1 MKLMHS
7 GKRLAVGTLSVVMLI
22 LLAHAN
28 SNTGPVSAS
37 DQQVQAID
45 LIGKQEQ
52 QKVDLFTGSFGYS
65 VPIACP
71 PARNSSEPSLA
82 LAYSSA
88 GDNGWCG
95 MGWDLNLGYI
105 ERNTRDGFPIQYS
118 SGTPANPL
126 NQYDD
131 SKGFLLNLSGRDAK
145 LFAVATNGGVI
156 EYRAE
161 VDTAFLRCFYDTNN
175 NTWTVYDKGG
185 SAYYFGEAA
194 GSRVSNPKSGWS
206 GSGATFRWALDQIVT
221 ATGDWTT
228 IAYTNY
234 TSPYTSLPEN
244 TLYPLQVTYN
254 GHTNCNSYS
263 ANSIGANTIT
273 FATEPRAND
282 WHFSYRTG
290 FRVESD
296 RRLTNIVCSAGTQ
309 KVWSYTL
316 KYGTSPATDR
326 SLLTNVVIYG
336 YDANNNA
343 TAYLTNTFTYQG
355 NTNAVTFGST
365 IVWTNLNLNTPGTS
379 SGSYEPEV
387 AQVNL
392 TGGLNYTVADLVDMD
407 GDGLPDRVNFDSSV
421 SPNRYQVQK
430 NLGMQANGNGSFATT
445 RYAFGNTST
454 GSGSASDSNL
464 MPDGQNYGALNTPY
478 GRIRDLN
485 GDGLPDRVMD
495 YWKPFNSN
503 PSTPYYTN
511 FAVMLNTGSGFSS
524 GALMPVTSLILSN
537 DVNGAYVGYEC
548 VEGGG
553 TINFG
558 VTSISIGVGLFDI
571 NGDGYPDR
579 EMTTFV
585 PYEAMTNLYIQVN
598 SGTNFGQLRRFPYK
612 SLNYNNSNGSQNYQ
626 DASQWA
632 GIETAE
638 SHFMDLNGD
647 GLPDHIMWPMNPN
660 SPGNELPHTNLTYF
674 ALEFNDGYAFESTN
688 SSTSVPGAFDQWP
701 GVTNPVTST
710 IIYGGVTFHGDAI
723 WDLPFGGLY
732 DVNGD
737 GLPDRLMIDPATWG
751 TTNTGWLVYLNNG
764 HGFDTTAR
772 KISGI
777 NNQGHVNLTTDSP
790 WWSMQGTGN
799 QSPESGN
806 QITALIDING
816 DGLLDR
822 VMSVYYPSY
831 LNPTANYFLVQ
842 LNQGPFPDLL
852 TNINNGIGGNIGVG
866 YSSSTAYDNRVD
878 TSNANS
884 VSHMP
889 YPRQVAST
897 VTTSDGINSPL
908 TTTYDYSGGY
918 YDGTRREFH
927 GFAVVTNTDPT
938 LRYTVSYFHTGGG
951 RNYSSLGE
959 YQDTNAFAKAGIA
972 YRVETYGN
980 DNKLYNVQVSQVDQ
994 AGLGNGRY
1002 FPFVTQSFDCVYPG
1016 NGTPR
1021 VTATDFAYDIS
1032 NGNLT
1037 NKIEYGE
1044 VTGFNPASVGS
1055 FTFIDATSADN
1066 RILNSRYTPIDTYI
1080 LDHPDKVTLADV
1092 NNNVVQ
1098 ETDYSYNDG
1107 GTLATKL
1114 TRISAGYF
1122 ATNSY
1127 ANYNAYGLVGQTTD
1141 PVGVQTALTY
1151 DSTYTFPATTTV
1163 GGTFTTTTVYDPGSG
1178 QLALSTDISGLTTS
1192 NSFDAFNRLTEVDQI
1207 PIGGG
1212 TPVWVKKISYP
1223 ATLKA
1228 IANGVATNYVDVL
1241 ANDGVGGMES
1251 RTYIDGFGRPVQTR
1265 NLAENGSFRVVSTA
1279 YDGRGNAFLTT
1290 WPTFISGASYTKPA
1304 TSGLIA
1310 SWTGYDAAGRVA
1322 TNRLMNVTFT
1332 SGGAFNTAS
1341 TTSGDTGSPLA
1352 PTTLSYVNGTDPWWI
1367 ICTDADGKVRRYGLD
1382 AFGRTNQIQE
1392 VDGGNTYTTT
1402 LNYDLA
1408 DNLTNTVNANNEN
1421 IYWAYNDAGGL
1432 VAMADP
1438 YLGQWTYQRDYA
1450 NRLRVQT
1457 DARGDVIKL
1466 HYTNPSTGVQDPL
1479 GRLQWKEVY
1488 STNYTAHTLTLYS
1501 AVTNYYDSN
1510 GGDGGYTVYPGQL
1523 YKTTDREGWEKT
1535 GYDSR
1540 ARIIKTTRYL
1550 NINSNA
1556 YTTSLTLDDGGNVT
1570 AMAYPNSGPTI
1581 NYAYWHGGSI
1591 NQVSLNGGSVNY
1603 YTASSTAFDEF
1614 DHATNF
1620 VYGNG
1625 LTTTR
1630 SYYSVS
1636 KRLQTITA
1644 GSVFTRTYKYTASDD
1659 ITNLSGTGMSATTVT
1674 YDNLHRIKS
1683 YTSLTSNYGYDAV
1696 GNITTN
1702 GEGGGSSYTY
1712 ANPRKQAVRTAF
1724 GYTNLYDL
1732 CGNMVVRHG
1741 GLTNSQAMT
1750 YDPENQL
1757 SAIAQ
1762 AGVMSDEF
1770 GYSASGARL
1779 WKRIN
1784 QNPTNVQVWI
1794 GNIYEEKGGKTLFH
1808 VFVGSSQVATFEA
1821 GSPLDGGSD
1830 TNKVGYYYCEDSLN
1844 TSSALSDSDHN
1855 QIEVNVYYP
1864 FGRTQTASPQA
1875 SFQVSRRFT
1884 GQVFDSESGLYYYN
1898 ARYYDPELGRFI
1910 QPDPRIQDLSNPQS
1924 YNRYS
1929 YCVNDPLRYT
1939 DPTGL
1944 DYWGDVGGMFVGYYQ
1959 AGASVVHGT
1968 VFMVAHPITTV
1979 EGVGT
1984 AVAHP
1989 VNTVSAIG
1997 SGIAKDWNSGAQG
2010 QGRVVGGALL
2020 AVGMAVAPGAEAG
2033 NLSKV
2038 GEVANAGEKVEGA
2051 AAAAAKDLRRPYIR
2065 NDVRAEVEA
2074 RAPKTPEG
2082 KFIDPNTG
2090 EVIEGKYDLGHKPGN
2105 EFRTEQAKAQAEG
2118 LTQKQFNDRMNNPDK
2133 YQIESPSSNRSH
2145 KFEQK
2150 DNP

>member
-1 MKLMHS
+1 MKFMNP
-7 GKRLAVGTLSVVMLI
+7 GKRFAVGTLSVGMLI

-28 SNTGPVSAS
+28 SNNGPVSAS
-37 DQQVQAID
+37 DQQAQAID

-71 PARNSSEPSLA
+71 PARNGSEPNLA
-82 LAYSSA
+82 LSYSSG

-95 MGWDLNLGYI
+95 VGWDLNLGYI

-145 LFAVATNGGVI
+145 LFAVATNGALI

-161 VDTAFLRCFYDTNN
+161 VDTAFLRCFCDTNN
-175 NTWTVYDKGG
+175 NNWTVYDKSGN
-185 SAYYFGEAA
+185 AYYFGETAN
-194 GSRVSNPKSGWS
+194 SRVANSKSGWS
-206 GSGATFRWALDQIVT
+206 GSGATFRWALDQVVT

-228 IAYTNY
+228 IDYTNY
-234 TSPYTSLPEN
+234 TSPYTSLSEK
-244 TLYPLQVTYN
+244 TLYPLQITYN
-254 GHTNCNSYS
+254 GHASNNTYS
-263 ANSIGANTIT
+263 ATSSGANTIT

-282 WHFSYRTG
+282 WHFSYRSG
-290 FRVESD
+290 FRTEFD
-296 RRLTNIVCSAGTQ
+296 RRLTNIVCSAGSQ

-326 SLLTNVVIYG
+326 SLLTNVVVYG
-336 YDANNNA
+336 YNGSTA
-343 TAYLTNTFTYQG
+343 TAFLTNTFTYQG
-355 NTNAVTFGST
+355 NTNAVTFGSS
-365 IVWTNLNLNTPGTS
+365 ILWTNLNLNTPGV

-387 AQVNL
+387 AQINL
-392 TGGLNYTVADLVDMD
+392 NSGLNYTVADLVDMD
-407 GDGLPDRVNFDSSV
+407 GDGLPDRVCLDEIS
-421 SPNRYQVQK
+421 SPNRYRIQK
-430 NLGMQANGNGSFATT
+430 NLGLQANGNGLFAQTNN
-445 RYAFGNTST
+445 FGLTST

-464 MPDGQNYGALNTPY
+464 MPDGENYGALNTPY

-485 GDGLPDRVMD
+485 ADGLPDRLMD
-495 YWKPFNSN
+495 YWKPFNST
-503 PSTPYYTN
+503 PTTPYYTN

-524 GALMPVTSLILSN
+524 AALMPVTSLILSN
-537 DVNGAYVGYEC
+537 DANGAYIGYEC

-553 TINFG
+553 TINLG
-558 VTSISIGVGLFDI
+558 ATSISIGVGLFDI

-585 PYEAMTNLYIQVN
+585 PYEAMTNLYVQVS
-598 SGTNFGQLRRFPYK
+598 SGTNFGPLRRFPYK
-612 SLNYNNSNGSQNYQ
+612 SQNYNNSNGSQNYQ
-626 DASQWA
+626 AASQWA

-647 GLPDHIMWPMNPN
+647 GLPDHIMWPMNPS

-674 ALEFNDGYAFESTN
+674 ALEFNNGYAFESTN
-688 SSTSVPGAFDQWP
+688 SSTGVPGAFDKWP

-710 IIYGGVTFHGDAI
+710 IIYDNTTFYGDAI
-723 WDLPFGGLY
+723 WDLPFVGLY

-737 GLPDRLMIDPATWG
+737 GLPDRLMMDPATWG
-751 TTNTGWLVYLNNG
+751 NANTGWLVYLNNG

-790 WWSMQGTGN
+790 WWSIQGIGN
-799 QSPESGN
+799 QSPEVGS
-806 QITALIDING
+806 QITTLIDING

-822 VMSVYYPSY
+822 VMAVYYANFS
-831 LNPTANYFLVQ
+831 NPTAKYFLVQ

-866 YSSSTAYDNRVD
+866 YNSSVAYDNRVD

-884 VSHMP
+884 VSRMP
-889 YPRQVAST
+889 YPRQVVAT
-897 VTTSDGINSPL
+897 VTANDGINSPQ
-908 TTTYDYSGGY
+908 TSTYSYGGGY

-938 LRYTVSYFHTGGG
+938 LRYTVNYFHTGGG

-959 YQDTNAFAKAGIA
+959 YQDTNAFAKAGMA

-980 DNKLYNVQVSQVDQ
+980 DNTLYHAMVNQVDQ
-994 AGLGNGRY
+994 TSLGNGRY
-1002 FPFVTQSFDCVYPG
+1002 FPFITQSFNCDYPG
-1016 NGTPR
+1016 PN
-1021 VTATDFAYDIS
+1021 VTATDFAYDTS

-1037 NKIEYGE
+1037 NKLELGQ
-1044 VTGFNPASVGS
+1044 VTGFSASTYVY
-1055 FTFIDATSADN
+1055 TDPTTADN
-1066 RILNSRYTPIDTYI
+1066 RSSSTHYTPIGTYI
-1080 LDHPDKVTLADV
+1080 LDHPDKVTLTDA
-1092 NNNVVQ
+1092 NNNVLR
-1098 ETDYSYNDG
+1098 EMDYSYNSAG
-1107 GTLATKL
+1107 SVTEKL

-1127 ANYNAYGLVGQTTD
+1127 ANYNAYGLAEQTTD
-1141 PVGVQTALTY
+1141 PVGVQSTITY
-1151 DSTYTFPATTTV
+1151 DSTYTFPATITV

-1178 QLALSTDISGLTTS
+1178 QIVLATDVSGLTIS

-1212 TPVWVKKISYP
+1212 SAVWVKKISYP
-1223 ATLKA
+1223 TTLKP
-1228 IANGVATNYVDVL
+1228 IASGVATNYADVL
-1241 ANDGVGGMES
+1241 VNDGVGGEES

-1265 NLAENGSFRVVSTA
+1265 TLAENGNFRVVSTA
-1279 YDGRGNAFLTT
+1279 YDGRGIAFLTT
-1290 WPTFISGASYTKPA
+1290 WPAFISGANYTKPA
-1304 TSGLIA
+1304 TSGLTA
-1310 SWTGYDAAGRVA
+1310 SWVGFDAAGRVA
-1322 TNRLMNVTFT
+1322 TNRPMSVTFT
-1332 SGGAFNTAS
+1332 SGGAFNNAS

-1352 PTTLSYVNGTDPWWI
+1352 ARTWSYVYSSNPWWI
-1367 ICTDADGKVRRYGLD
+1367 VCTDEDGKVRRYGLD
-1382 AFGRTNQIQE
+1382 AYGRTNQIQE

-1408 DNLTNTVNANNEN
+1408 DNLTNIVNANSEN

-1432 VAMADP
+1432 VAIADP
-1438 YLGQWTYQRDYA
+1438 NMGQWTYQRDYA

-1466 HYTNPSTGVQDPL
+1466 HYTNPSTGIQDPL
-1479 GRLQWKEVY
+1479 GRLQWKEIY
-1488 STNYTAHTLTLYS
+1488 SSNYITHALTLYS
-1501 AVTNYYDSN
+1501 CVTNYYDSN
-1510 GGDGGYTVYPGQL
+1510 GGDGSYTVYPGQL

-1535 GYDSR
+1535 GYDTR
-1540 ARIIKTTRYL
+1540 ARIIKTTRSL

-1570 AMAYPNSGPTI
+1570 AFAYPNSGPTV
-1581 NYAYWHGGSI
+1581 NYSYWHGGSI
-1591 NQVSLNGGSVNY
+1591 SNVWLNGGSFNY
-1603 YTASSTAFDEF
+1603 YTATAFDEF
-1614 DHATNF
+1614 DHVTNF
-1620 VYGNG
+1620 VYGNNI

-1630 SYYSVS
+1630 SYYSTS
-1636 KRLQTITA
+1636 KRLKTITA
-1644 GSVFTRTYKYTASDD
+1644 GSVFTRTYQYTAGDD
-1659 ITNLSGTGMSATTVT
+1659 INNLSGTGLSSTTVT

-1683 YTSLTSNYGYDAV
+1683 YTGLTSNYGYDAV

-1732 CGNMVVRHG
+1732 CGNMMVRHG

-1762 AGVMSDEF
+1762 AGVMSGEF

-1784 QNPTNVQVWI
+1784 QNPTNIQVWI
-1794 GNIYEEKGGKTLFH
+1794 GNIYEEKSDTNGNRKVLFH
-1808 VFVGSSQVATFEA
+1808 VFAGSSQVCTFEN
-1821 GSPLDGGSD
+1821 GSPLAGGSD

-1844 TSSALSDSDHN
+1844 SSSALSDSSGA
-1855 QIEVNVYYP
+1855 QQEVNVYYP

-1875 SFQVSRRFT
+1875 GFQVSRRFT

-1910 QPDPRIQDLSNPQS
+1910 QPDSIIPDLGNPQS

-1929 YCVNDPLRYT
+1929 YVMNNPLRYNDPSGHVGT
-1939 DPTGL
+1939 IAVIFGFGETEATSERDAWAKGLTYRNGASRGYKSFSDAQEQLAEQKDPTGFNF
-1944 DYWGDVGGMFVGYYQ
+1944 DKRFRKGQ
-1959 AGASVVHGT
+1959 AAN
-1968 VFMVAHPITTV
+1968 FQA
-1979 EGVGT
+1979 
-1984 AVAHP
+1984 ALP
-1989 VNTVSAIG
+1989 V
-1997 SGIAKDWNSGAQG
+1997 
-2010 QGRVVGGALL
+2010 
-2020 AVGMAVAPGAEAG
+2020 AVGMAGAYVTVESAIVAP
-2033 NLSKV
+2033 
-2038 GEVANAGEKVEGA
+2038 
-2051 AAAAAKDLRRPYIR
+2051 
-2065 NDVRAEVEA
+2065 EA
-2074 RAPKTPEG
+2074 RMM
-2082 KFIDPNTG
+2082 TG
-2090 EVIEGKYDLGHKPGN
+2090 ELTAERTTIHHIATDKNLVSTAAGGPYTPKFEALFEKAGMTLQDVLNKVPVLGHKGPHPEYNQLVFDRLTRAVSGLKGDAYKSALQN
-2105 EFRTEQAKAQAEG
+2105 ELKAIGTESQTAGTQLNKL
-2118 LTQKQFNDRMNNPDK
+2118 LTQKAK
-2133 YQIESPSSNRSH
+2133 E
-2145 KFEQK
+2145 
-2150 DNP
+2150 